1 MEVKV
6 VEYRE
11 KIRTANTVNT
21 IQNSAI
27 VPPKKNLYGFR
38 ALRLR
43 NASYSGLKQ
52 RYKKC
57 RNF

>member
-11 KIRTANTVNT
+11 KIRTANTIT
-21 IQNSAI
+21 IQTSAI
-27 VPPKKNLYGFR
+27 VPLKKNLYGFR

-43 NASYSGLKQ
+43 NASYSRLK
-52 RYKKC
+52 
-57 RNF
+57 